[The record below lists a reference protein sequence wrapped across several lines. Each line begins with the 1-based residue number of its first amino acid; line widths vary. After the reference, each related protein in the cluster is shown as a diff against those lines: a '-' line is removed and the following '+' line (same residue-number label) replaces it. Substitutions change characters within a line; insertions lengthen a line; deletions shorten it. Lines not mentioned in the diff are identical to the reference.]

1 MKILLLEDNKRL
13 SNLIIEALEEKNY
26 KVDWFEDGKIA
37 LESIYNGYDC
47 FILDINVPGLDGLTL
62 LKELRDMNKTT
73 PAIIISANVEL
84 ETIKDAYIKGCDEY
98 IKKPFYI
105 YELELKLDKLC
116 KRKDESLKLP
126 NDFIYDI
133 EKEKLFDE
141 KNEEVKLA
149 KKEILLF
156 NLFAK
161 NLEKVI
167 TFEQIEQYVW
177 EGDLTTNE
185 NIRALVKRL
194 RKKLPIDT
202 IISQGGMGY
211 ILSVNK
217 SKN

>member
-13 SNLIIEALEEKNY
+13 SNLIIEALEEKGY
-26 KVDWFEDGKIA
+26 KVDWFEDGKVA

-47 FILDINVPGLDGLTL
+47 FILDINVPGMDGLSL
-62 LKELRDMNKTT
+62 LKVLRVMDDKT

-84 ETIKDAYIKGCDEY
+84 ETIKDAYVKGCDEY
-98 IKKPFYI
+98 LKKPFYI

-116 KRKDESLKLP
+116 KKDDDNLALLG
-126 NDFIYDI
+126 DFIYDI
-133 EKEKLFDE
+133 KKEKLFDD
-141 KNEEVKLA
+141 KKDEVKLA

-156 NLFAK
+156 NLFSK
-161 NLEKVI
+161 NIEKVI

-185 NIRALVKRL
+185 NIRALIKRL
-194 RKKLPIDT
+194 RKKLPDET

-211 ILSVNK
+211 ILNIIK
-217 SKN
+217 K

>member
-26 KVDWFEDGKIA
+26 KIDWFEDGKVA
-37 LESIYNGYDC
+37 LQSIYNGYDC
-47 FILDINVPGLDGLTL
+47 FILDINVPGIDGLSL
-62 LKELRDMNKTT
+62 LKELRVMDDKT

-84 ETIKDAYIKGCDEY
+84 ETIKEAYVKGCDEY
-98 IKKPFYI
+98 MKKPFYI
-105 YELELKLDKLC
+105 YELETRIDKLC
-116 KRKDESLKLP
+116 KKVSKDISLP
-126 NDFIYDI
+126 NNYTYNLDL
-133 EKEKLFDE
+133 EKLFDE
-141 KNEEVKLA
+141 KKEELKLA

-161 NLEKVI
+161 NQEKII

-202 IISQGGMGY
+202 IISQGGMCY

>member
-1 MKILLLEDNKRL
+1 MKVLLLEDNKRL

-26 KVDWFEDGKIA
+26 KIDWFEDGKEA
-37 LESIYNGYDC
+37 LKAIYNGYDC
-47 FILDINVPGLDGLTL
+47 FILDINVPGVDGLTL

-116 KRKDESLKLP
+116 KKDNSAIKLP
-126 NDFIYDI
+126 LGFVYDI

-141 KNEEVKLA
+141 KNEEIKLA
-149 KKEILLF
+149 KKEILVF

-161 NLEKVI
+161 NLEKII

-185 NIRALVKRL
+185 NIRALIKRL
-194 RKKLPIDT
+194 RKKLPNDT
-202 IISQGGMGY
+202 IVSQGGMGY
-211 ILSVNK
+211 VLNVVK
-217 SKN
+217 KF

>member
-1 MKILLLEDNKRL
+1 MKILLLEENKRL
-13 SNLIIEALEEKNY
+13 SSLIIEALEERNY
-26 KVDWFEDGKIA
+26 KIDWFEDGELA
-37 LESIYNGYDC
+37 LEAIYNGYDC
-47 FILDINVPGLDGLTL
+47 FILDINVPGIDGLTL
-62 LKELRDMNKTT
+62 LKEIRVMDNST

-84 ETIKDAYIKGCDEY
+84 DTIKDAYLKGCDEY
-98 IKKPFYI
+98 LKKPFYI

-116 KRKDESLKLP
+116 KKKDNSLKLP
-126 NDFIYDI
+126 DNFIYDVD
-133 EKEKLFDE
+133 KEKLFDE
-141 KNEEVKLA
+141 KNEEIKLA

-161 NLEKVI
+161 NLEKII

-194 RKKLPIDT
+194 RKKLPHDT

-211 ILSVNK
+211 ILNIVRKFN
-217 SKN
+217 

>member
-62 LKELRDMNKTT
+62 LKELRAMNSST

>member
-1 MKILLLEDNKRL
+1 MKVLLLEDNKRL

-26 KVDWFEDGKIA
+26 KIDWFEDGKEA
-37 LESIYNGYDC
+37 LEAIYNGYDC
-47 FILDINVPGLDGLTL
+47 FILDINVPGIDGLTF
-62 LKELRDMNKTT
+62 LKELRDMNKIT

-116 KRKDESLKLP
+116 KKDNSGIKLP
-126 NDFIYDI
+126 LGFVYDI
-133 EKEKLFDE
+133 EKEKLFDD
-141 KNEEVKLA
+141 KNEEIKLA
-149 KKEILLF
+149 KKEILVF

-185 NIRALVKRL
+185 NIRALIKRL
-194 RKKLPIDT
+194 RKKLPNDT
-202 IISQGGMGY
+202 IVSQGGMGY
-211 ILSVNK
+211 ILNTNK
-217 SKN
+217 SI

>member
-13 SNLIIEALEEKNY
+13 SSLIIEALEERNY
-26 KVDWFEDGKIA
+26 KIDWFEDGKLA

-47 FILDINVPGLDGLTL
+47 FILDINVPGIDGLTL
-62 LKELRDMNKTT
+62 LKEIRVMDSLT

-84 ETIKDAYIKGCDEY
+84 DTIKDAYVKGCDEY
-98 IKKPFYI
+98 LKKPFYI

-116 KRKDESLKLP
+116 KKKDNSLKLP
-126 NDFIYDI
+126 DNFIYDVD
-133 EKEKLFDE
+133 KEKLFDE
-141 KNEEVKLA
+141 KNEEIKLA

-161 NLEKVI
+161 NLEKII

-194 RKKLPIDT
+194 RKKLPHDT

-211 ILSVNK
+211 ILNIVRKFN
-217 SKN
+217 

>member
-1 MKILLLEDNKRL
+1 MKVLLLEDNKRL

-26 KVDWFEDGKIA
+26 KIDWFEDGKMA
-37 LESIYNGYDC
+37 LESMYNGYDC
-47 FILDINVPGLDGLTL
+47 FILDINVPSVDGLSF
-62 LKELRDMNKTT
+62 LKELRVMNKST

-116 KRKDESLKLP
+116 KKENSSIRLP
-126 NDFIYDI
+126 MGFVYDI
-133 EKEKLFDE
+133 GKEKLFDE

-185 NIRALVKRL
+185 NIRALIKRL
-194 RKKLPIDT
+194 RKKLPNDT

-211 ILSVNK
+211 ILNTNK
-217 SKN
+217 TL

>member
-116 KRKDESLKLP
+116 KRKDENLKLP

-156 NLFAK
+156 NLFSK
-161 NLEKVI
+161 NFEKVI
-167 TFEQIEQYVW
+167 SFEQIEQYVW

>member
-13 SNLIIEALEEKNY
+13 SSLIIEALEEKNY
-26 KVDWFEDGKIA
+26 KVDWFEDGKLA
-37 LESIYNGYDC
+37 LEAIYNGYDC
-47 FILDINVPGLDGLTL
+47 FVLDINVPGIDGISL
-62 LKELRDMNKTT
+62 LKELRVMDDKT

-84 ETIKDAYIKGCDEY
+84 ETIKDAYVKGCDEY

-105 YELELKLDKLC
+105 YELETRIDKLC
-116 KRKDESLKLP
+116 KKKSKNIHLT
-126 NDFIYDI
+126 NDYIYDLQ
-133 EKEKLFDE
+133 KEKLLDE
-141 KNEEVKLA
+141 KNDEVKLA

-161 NLEKVI
+161 NMEKII

-185 NIRALVKRL
+185 NIRALIKRL
-194 RKKLPIDT
+194 RKKLPEDT

-211 ILSVNK
+211 ILNIIRK
-217 SKN
+217 FN